1 MWHLRRQQINNTK
14 AIHTCVGV
22 NSKCF
27 LTEVCS
33 VVSNI
38 IFILIFPIFAV
49 GKRQVLQRA
58 YPMYACNYDF
68 NDASCSRKWIRWSGE
83 FVSSFFCFV
92 PCCQLGFPDNCALN
106 QTHRYGGWTKKK
118 TISNSQCCGT
128 HGPLQ
133 SRIWIL
139 SMINAGSNLKE
150 ANYERKY
157 INLQKLII
165 SKMLHSWPTSLKLF
179 DVTLLKVGIFFVFIL
194 SSPSKDLTKNRSI
207 KTYLSVLFF

>member
-1 MWHLRRQQINNTK
+1 MTRQQINNTK

-22 NSKCF
+22 NSTCF

-49 GKRQVLQRA
+49 GKRQVLKRA

-133 SRIWIL
+133 SSIWIL
-139 SMINAGSNLKE
+139 SMINAGSNFWKQVGGYRSE
-150 ANYERKY
+150 EEEEVIMRR
-157 INLQKLII
+157 
-165 SKMLHSWPTSLKLF
+165 MLFLNRILP
-179 DVTLLKVGIFFVFIL
+179 VTNT
-194 SSPSKDLTKNRSI
+194 P
-207 KTYLSVLFF
+207 SVLSDLPFQDGAK